1 MQRSAARRNMGGASI
16 RTTTKMSPPNFM
28 LGSAAN
34 EIIND
39 HQSLPYTSADYCR
52 ATVKIKK
59 TRARIHALH
68 QAMRERLAVCPL
80 QIEHVFQP
88 PHSPSYSVRIT
99 SKSCVLASKMLKA
112 IINKVGL

>member
-1 MQRSAARRNMGGASI
+1 
-16 RTTTKMSPPNFM
+16 
-28 LGSAAN
+28 
-34 EIIND
+34 
-39 HQSLPYTSADYCR
+39 
-52 ATVKIKK
+52 
-59 TRARIHALH
+59 
-68 QAMRERLAVCPL
+68 MRERLAVCPL